1 MKVRLEN
8 LTKVFPSRGKDGVE
22 TRAVDNFTY
31 DIPDGKLIG
40 LLGPS
45 GCGKSTT
52 LRMVAGFEI
61 PTSGQILLN
70 GKEITNLPPHKR
82 PINTVF
88 QRYALFPHLDVY
100 DNVAFGLKLKRVPN
114 EKKPGKVRK
123 LTAEEIDEKVEAQ
136 KKKDIIEFRNKKR
149 TSRIFLFA
157 VTIYEI
163 VETILV
169 VFLLF
174 LLSTFIISKL
184 FGNNPEL
191 AQNAFSVAFVVVFIG
206 GLVLGFII
214 FKKTVQWFIEKYK
227 LEDKLTDEV
236 LYHYKKQTKDD
247 KEEAVKRWKR

>member
-1 MKVRLEN
+1 
-8 LTKVFPSRGKDGVE
+8 
-22 TRAVDNFTY
+22 
-31 DIPDGKLIG
+31 
-40 LLGPS
+40 
-45 GCGKSTT
+45 
-52 LRMVAGFEI
+52 MV
-61 PTSGQILLN
+61 
-70 GKEITNLPPHKR
+70 H
-82 PINTVF
+82 
-88 QRYALFPHLDVY
+88 
-100 DNVAFGLKLKRVPN
+100 
-114 EKKPGKVRK
+114 
-123 LTAEEIDEKVEAQ
+123 EEIDEKVEAQ

-247 KEEAVKRWKR
+247 KKEAVEKWKR